1 MQEVGLENL
10 RCAIV
15 IRAVQDYAEALRY
28 LHLPAHRQEEEKFR
42 KAKYT
47 REECERFFQSD
58 WFTVLSDMD
67 GPQMMEAVRKKAYNG
82 KFNKLN
88 YP

>member
-15 IRAVQDYAEALRY
+15 ILAVQDYAEALRY
-28 LHLPAHRQEEEKFR
+28 LHLPAHRQKEEKFR

-82 KFNKLN
+82 RFNKLN

>member
-1 MQEVGLENL
+1 MEPNPFNERRNKMNDE
-10 RCAIV
+10 I
-15 IRAVQDYAEALRY
+15 
-28 LHLPAHRQEEEKFR
+28 
-42 KAKYT
+42 KAKLD
-47 REECERFFQSD
+47 EEIMDQLS
-58 WFTVLSDMD
+58 VLSDMD